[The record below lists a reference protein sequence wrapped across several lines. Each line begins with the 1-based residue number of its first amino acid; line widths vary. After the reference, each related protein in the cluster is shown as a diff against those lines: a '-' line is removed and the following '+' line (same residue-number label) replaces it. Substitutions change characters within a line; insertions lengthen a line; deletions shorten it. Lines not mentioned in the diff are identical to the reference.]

1 MITLRYYEMN
11 DKKLLSFVSKEKEL
25 NFLPLKVVNNY
36 ITIYRGDGY
45 IKNKS
50 IVDKINENKDNLN
63 AFTVYTNDEEI
74 ISMLQLNCLNKETMK
89 YSIYINDVW
98 VYKLCENL
106 KTPSVLPP
114 AAFTFSVISESV
126 MFPE

>member
-25 NFLPLKVVNNY
+25 NFLPLKVANNY

-50 IVDKINENKDNLN
+50 IVDKITENKDNLN

-74 ISMLQLNCLNKETMK
+74 ISMLQLNCLNKETMR

-98 VYKLCENL
+98 VYKRCENL
-106 KTPSVLPP
+106 KLTNDILKMYKNGR
-114 AAFTFSVISESV
+114 FEK
-126 MFPE
+126 

>member
-25 NFLPLKVVNNY
+25 NFLPLKVTNNY

-63 AFTVYTNDEEI
+63 DFTIYTNDEELLL
-74 ISMLQLNCLNKETMK
+74 MLQLNCLNKETMR

-106 KTPSVLPP
+106 KLTNDILKMYKNGR
-114 AAFTFSVISESV
+114 FEK
-126 MFPE
+126 

>member
-1 MITLRYYEMN
+1 MIILRYYEMN

-25 NFLPLKVVNNY
+25 NFLPLKVANNY
-36 ITIYRGDGY
+36 ITIYRGEGY

-50 IVDKINENKDNLN
+50 IVDKVTENKDNLN
-63 AFTVYTNDEEI
+63 DFTIYTNDEEI

-106 KTPSVLPP
+106 KPTNDILKMYKNGR
-114 AAFTFSVISESV
+114 FEK
-126 MFPE
+126 

>member
-25 NFLPLKVVNNY
+25 NFLPLKVANNY

-50 IVDKINENKDNLN
+50 IVDKITENKDNLN
-63 AFTVYTNDEEI
+63 DFTIYTNDEEI

-106 KTPSVLPP
+106 KLTNDILKMYKNGR
-114 AAFTFSVISESV
+114 FEK
-126 MFPE
+126 

>member
-25 NFLPLKVVNNY
+25 NFLPLKVANNY

-50 IVDKINENKDNLN
+50 IVDKINENKDNIN

-106 KTPSVLPP
+106 KLTNDILKMYKNGR
-114 AAFTFSVISESV
+114 FEK
-126 MFPE
+126 

>member
-25 NFLPLKVVNNY
+25 NFLPLKVANNY

-63 AFTVYTNDEEI
+63 DFTIYTNDEELLL
-74 ISMLQLNCLNKETMK
+74 MLQLNCLNKETMK

-106 KTPSVLPP
+106 KSTNDILKMYKNGR
-114 AAFTFSVISESV
+114 FEK
-126 MFPE
+126 

>member
-25 NFLPLKVVNNY
+25 NFLPLKVANNN

-63 AFTVYTNDEEI
+63 DFTIYTNDEELLL
-74 ISMLQLNCLNKETMK
+74 MLQLNCLNKETMR

-106 KTPSVLPP
+106 KLTNDILKMYKNGR
-114 AAFTFSVISESV
+114 FEK
-126 MFPE
+126 

>member
-25 NFLPLKVVNNY
+25 NFLPLKFANNY

-50 IVDKINENKDNLN
+50 IVDKINENKDNIN

-74 ISMLQLNCLNKETMK
+74 ISTLQLNCLNKETMR

-106 KTPSVLPP
+106 KLTNDILKMYKNGR
-114 AAFTFSVISESV
+114 FEK
-126 MFPE
+126 

>member
-1 MITLRYYEMN
+1 MITLKYYEMN

-25 NFLPLKVVNNY
+25 NFLPLKFTNNY

-63 AFTVYTNDEEI
+63 DFTIYTNDEELLL
-74 ISMLQLNCLNKETMK
+74 MLQVNCLNKETMK

-106 KTPSVLPP
+106 KLTNDILKMYKNGR
-114 AAFTFSVISESV
+114 FEK
-126 MFPE
+126 

>member
-25 NFLPLKVVNNY
+25 NFLPLKVAANNY
-36 ITIYRGDGY
+36 ITIYRGEGY
-45 IKNKS
+45 VKNKS

-106 KTPSVLPP
+106 KLTNDILKMYKNGR
-114 AAFTFSVISESV
+114 FEK
-126 MFPE
+126 

>member
-1 MITLRYYEMN
+1 MIILRYYEIN
-11 DKKLLSFVSKEKEL
+11 DRKLLSFVGKEKES
-25 NFLPLKVVNNY
+25 NFFPLKVVNNY

-63 AFTVYTNDEEI
+63 NFTIYTNDEEI

-106 KTPSVLPP
+106 KPTNDILKMYKNGR
-114 AAFTFSVISESV
+114 FEK
-126 MFPE
+126 

>member
-25 NFLPLKVVNNY
+25 NFLPLKVTNNY

-63 AFTVYTNDEEI
+63 DFTIYTNDEELLL
-74 ISMLQLNCLNKETMK
+74 MLQVNCLNKETMR

-106 KTPSVLPP
+106 KLTNDILKMYKNGR
-114 AAFTFSVISESV
+114 FEK
-126 MFPE
+126 

>member
-25 NFLPLKVVNNY
+25 NFLPFKAAANNY

-63 AFTVYTNDEEI
+63 DFTIYTNDEEI
-74 ISMLQLNCLNKETMK
+74 ISMLQLNCLNKETMR

-106 KTPSVLPP
+106 KLTNDILKMYKNGR
-114 AAFTFSVISESV
+114 FEK
-126 MFPE
+126 

>member
-25 NFLPLKVVNNY
+25 NFLPFKVAANNY

-63 AFTVYTNDEEI
+63 DFTIYTNDEELLL
-74 ISMLQLNCLNKETMK
+74 MLQFNCLNKETMK
-89 YSIYINDVW
+89 YSIYINNVW
-98 VYKLCENL
+98 VYKLYENL
-106 KTPSVLPP
+106 KLT
-114 AAFTFSVISESV
+114 SVILKRYQNER
-126 MFPE
+126 FEK

>member
-11 DKKLLSFVSKEKEL
+11 DKRLLSFVGKEKEL
-25 NFLPLKVVNNY
+25 NFLPLKVAANNY

-63 AFTVYTNDEEI
+63 AFTIYTNDEELLL
-74 ISMLQLNCLNKETMK
+74 MLQLNCLNKETMK

-106 KTPSVLPP
+106 KSTNDILKMYKNGR
-114 AAFTFSVISESV
+114 FEK
-126 MFPE
+126 

>member
-25 NFLPLKVVNNY
+25 NFLPLKVANNY

-45 IKNKS
+45 VKNKS
-50 IVDKINENKDNLN
+50 IVDKINETKDNLN
-63 AFTVYTNDEEI
+63 DFTIYTNDEELLL
-74 ISMLQLNCLNKETMK
+74 MLQVNCLNKETMR

-106 KTPSVLPP
+106 KLTNDILKMYKNGR
-114 AAFTFSVISESV
+114 FEK
-126 MFPE
+126 

>member
-25 NFLPLKVVNNY
+25 NFLPLKVANNY
-36 ITIYRGDGY
+36 ITIYRGEGY
-45 IKNKS
+45 VKNKS

-106 KTPSVLPP
+106 KSTNDILKMYKNGR
-114 AAFTFSVISESV
+114 FEK
-126 MFPE
+126 

>member
-25 NFLPLKVVNNY
+25 NFLPLKVANNY

-50 IVDKINENKDNLN
+50 IVDKITENKDNLN
-63 AFTVYTNDEEI
+63 DFTIYTNDEEI

-106 KTPSVLPP
+106 KSTNDILKMYKNGR
-114 AAFTFSVISESV
+114 FEK
-126 MFPE
+126 

>member
-25 NFLPLKVVNNY
+25 NFLPLKVANNY
-36 ITIYRGDGY
+36 ITIYRGEGY

-63 AFTVYTNDEEI
+63 NFTIYTNDEELLL
-74 ISMLQLNCLNKETMK
+74 MLQLNCLNKETMK

-106 KTPSVLPP
+106 KPTNDILKMYKNGR
-114 AAFTFSVISESV
+114 FEK
-126 MFPE
+126 

>member
-11 DKKLLSFVSKEKEL
+11 DKKLLSFVSEEKES
-25 NFLPLKVVNNY
+25 NFLPLKVANNY
-36 ITIYRGDGY
+36 ITIYRGEGY
-45 IKNKS
+45 VKNKS

-106 KTPSVLPP
+106 KPTNDILKMYKNGR
-114 AAFTFSVISESV
+114 FEK
-126 MFPE
+126 

>member
-11 DKKLLSFVSKEKEL
+11 DKKLLSFVSKEKES
-25 NFLPLKVVNNY
+25 NFLPLKVANNY

-89 YSIYINDVW
+89 YSIYINNVW
-98 VYKLCENL
+98 VYKLYENL
-106 KTPSVLPP
+106 KLT
-114 AAFTFSVISESV
+114 SVILKRYQNER
-126 MFPE
+126 FEK

>member
-1 MITLRYYEMN
+1 MITLRYYEMS
-11 DKKLLSFVSKEKEL
+11 DKKLLSFVSREKEL
-25 NFLPLKVVNNY
+25 NFLPLKVANNY

-63 AFTVYTNDEEI
+63 DFTIYTNDEELLL
-74 ISMLQLNCLNKETMK
+74 MLQLNCLNKETMK

-106 KTPSVLPP
+106 KLTNDILKMYKNGR
-114 AAFTFSVISESV
+114 FEK
-126 MFPE
+126 

>member
-25 NFLPLKVVNNY
+25 NFLPLTVANNY

-50 IVDKINENKDNLN
+50 IVDKITENKDNLN

-74 ISMLQLNCLNKETMK
+74 ISMLQLNCLNKETMR

-106 KTPSVLPP
+106 KPTNDILKMYKNGR
-114 AAFTFSVISESV
+114 FEK
-126 MFPE
+126 

>member
-25 NFLPLKVVNNY
+25 NFLPLTVANNY

-50 IVDKINENKDNLN
+50 IVDKINENKDNIN

-74 ISMLQLNCLNKETMK
+74 ISMLQLNCLNKETMR

-106 KTPSVLPP
+106 KLTNDILKMYKNGR
-114 AAFTFSVISESV
+114 FEK
-126 MFPE
+126 

>member
-25 NFLPLKVVNNY
+25 NFLPLKVANNY

-45 IKNKS
+45 VKNKS
-50 IVDKINENKDNLN
+50 IADKINENKDNLN
-63 AFTVYTNDEEI
+63 DFTIYTNDEELLL
-74 ISMLQLNCLNKETMK
+74 MLQVNCLNKETMR

-106 KTPSVLPP
+106 KLTNDILKMYKNGR
-114 AAFTFSVISESV
+114 FEKQ
-126 MFPE
+126 

>member
-25 NFLPLKVVNNY
+25 NFLPLKVTNNY

-45 IKNKS
+45 VKNKS

-63 AFTVYTNDEEI
+63 DFTIYTNDEELLL
-74 ISMLQLNCLNKETMK
+74 MLQVNCLNKETMR

-106 KTPSVLPP
+106 KLTNDILKMYKNGR
-114 AAFTFSVISESV
+114 FEK
-126 MFPE
+126 

>member
-25 NFLPLKVVNNY
+25 NFLPLKVANNY

-45 IKNKS
+45 VKNKS

-106 KTPSVLPP
+106 KLTNDILKMYKNGR
-114 AAFTFSVISESV
+114 FEK
-126 MFPE
+126 

>member
-11 DKKLLSFVSKEKEL
+11 DKKLLSFVNEKITAI
-25 NFLPLKVVNNY
+25 NFLPLKSYDNY
-36 ITIYRGDGY
+36 IIIYRGDGY
-45 IKNKS
+45 IKNKL

-63 AFTVYTNDEEI
+63 DFTIYTNDEELLL
-74 ISMLQLNCLNKETMK
+74 MLQVNCLNKETMK

-106 KTPSVLPP
+106 KPINDILKMYKNGR
-114 AAFTFSVISESV
+114 FEK
-126 MFPE
+126 

>member
-25 NFLPLKVVNNY
+25 NFLPLKVTNNY

-63 AFTVYTNDEEI
+63 DFTIYTNDEELLL
-74 ISMLQLNCLNKETMK
+74 MLQVNCLNKETMK

-106 KTPSVLPP
+106 KSTNDILKMYKNGR
-114 AAFTFSVISESV
+114 FEK
-126 MFPE
+126 

>member
-25 NFLPLKVVNNY
+25 NFLPLKVANNY
-36 ITIYRGDGY
+36 ITIYRGEGY
-45 IKNKS
+45 VKNKS

-106 KTPSVLPP
+106 KLTNDILKMYKNGR
-114 AAFTFSVISESV
+114 FEK
-126 MFPE
+126 

>member
-1 MITLRYYEMN
+1 MITLRYYEMS

-25 NFLPLKVVNNY
+25 NFLPLKVANNY

-63 AFTVYTNDEEI
+63 DFTIYTNDEELLL
-74 ISMLQLNCLNKETMK
+74 MLQVNCLNKETMK
-89 YSIYINDVW
+89 YSIYINGVW

-106 KTPSVLPP
+106 KLTNDILKMYKNGR
-114 AAFTFSVISESV
+114 FEK
-126 MFPE
+126 

>member
-25 NFLPLKVVNNY
+25 NFLPLKVANNY

-50 IVDKINENKDNLN
+50 IVDKINENKDNIN
-63 AFTVYTNDEEI
+63 AFTIYTNDEEI

-106 KTPSVLPP
+106 KLTNDILKMYKNGR
-114 AAFTFSVISESV
+114 FEK
-126 MFPE
+126 

>member
-25 NFLPLKVVNNY
+25 NFLPLKVANNY

-50 IVDKINENKDNLN
+50 IVDKITENKDNLN

-106 KTPSVLPP
+106 KTTNDILKMYKNGR
-114 AAFTFSVISESV
+114 FEK
-126 MFPE
+126 

>member
-11 DKKLLSFVSKEKEL
+11 DKKLLSFVNKEKEL

-63 AFTVYTNDEEI
+63 NFTIYTNDEEI

-106 KTPSVLPP
+106 KTTNDILKMYKNGR
-114 AAFTFSVISESV
+114 FEK
-126 MFPE
+126 